1 MKIKSLGANRTE
13 LQVGENVILFSYST
27 PVACRGPAG
36 NYRTAERHSVTT
48 SKHIAQW
55 GAKGFETRPQD
66 WFTALTEGGAK

>member
-13 LQVGENVILFSYST
+13 LQVGENTILFSYST
-27 PVACRGPAG
+27 PVVCRGPAG

-48 SKHIAQW
+48 SKHIDQW

-66 WFTALTEGGAK
+66 WFTALTEGGAS